1 MKQLCGCLG
10 QHERRSSD
18 FRDGADLSLWIG
30 QPPPGLMIFASPRY
44 MRDCIY
50 PLARSAPANEPYPGI
65 VLTVVSSKLLS
76 LPQAHLNTAA
86 GQLAGTV
93 SPVLQPVSLTLS
105 FNTPTAQPQCLKYMQ
120 TVVRCPMSPTTGLSS
135 SLSWMGNIP
144 SNLSGTISDPSS
156 STR

>member
-1 MKQLCGCLG
+1 
-10 QHERRSSD
+10 
-18 FRDGADLSLWIG
+18 
-30 QPPPGLMIFASPRY
+30 MIFASPRY

-50 PLARSAPANEPYPGI
+50 SLARSAPANEPYPGI

-105 FNTPTAQPQCLKYMQ
+105 FNTPNCPTSMSEIYADGGPLPHVPDDWTIEQFVLDGQHPVKPQWYDLRP
-120 TVVRCPMSPTTGLSS
+120 VLIDEITGRE
-135 SLSWMGNIP
+135 MG
-144 SNLSGTISDPSS
+144 SDEV
-156 STR
+156 STRL